1 MLREVLNYYN
11 DKLPDDIYVVFANT
25 GKEMNETLDFV
36 RDCSVNWNVKIHWIE
51 WDEDKKFV
59 ELNHN
64 SASRNGEP
72 YDKLITKRRFLPN
85 PVTRYCTSELKI
97 RPMKEFMQSR

>member
-1 MLREVLNYYN
+1 M
-11 DKLPDDIYVVFANT
+11 
-25 GKEMNETLDFV
+25 
-36 RDCSVNWNVKIHWIE
+36 KII
-51 WDEDKKFV
+51 KFV

-72 YDKLITKRRFLPN
+72 YDKLITKRKFLPN

-97 RPMKEFMQSR
+97 RPMKEFMLVTEDLRLLV